1 MTVLFVTLVYLL
13 NHSSA
18 ACRGMLTVQNN
29 LGVSYSRLG
38 RDEEA
43 LLLRR
48 EVYSGYLRLN
58 CEDAATFNAAINYA
72 TSLGHLSRFKEAI
85 SLLRKCIPVAR
96 RVLGEGDETTLR
108 MRSTCAAAII
118 NDTGATL
125 DDLRE
130 ALTTLEDAGRIARR
144 VFGVVHPLTAGIGH
158 NLSAARAALR
168 ARETPASSA

>member
-1 MTVLFVTLVYLL
+1 MHQKNKCL
-13 NHSSA
+13 S
-18 ACRGMLTVQNN
+18 TVQNN

-72 TSLGHLSRFKEAI
+72 TSLGILSRFEEAK

-108 MRSTCAAAII
+108 MRSTYAAAIV

-130 ALTTLEDAGRIARR
+130 AVTTFEDIARIARR
-144 VFGVVHPLTAGIGH
+144 VFGGAHPLTTEIEDA
-158 NLSAARAALR
+158 LQKLRAALR
-168 ARETPASSA
+168 DRETPASSA